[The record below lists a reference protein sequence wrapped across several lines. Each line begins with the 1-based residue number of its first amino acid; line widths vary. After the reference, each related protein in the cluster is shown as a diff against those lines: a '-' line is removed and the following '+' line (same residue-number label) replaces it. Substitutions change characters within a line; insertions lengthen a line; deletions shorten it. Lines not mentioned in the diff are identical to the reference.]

1 MKDNFNF
8 VGEIK
13 NGKIDIK
20 SKAIKTLYKEFLEK
34 FPDGTKIEMFISAN
48 NGKPTLAQLAKMHAM
63 IKELSNDLGYTFEE
77 MKYEVKFK
85 AGLIFQTGGE
95 TYAKSFADCDKEE
108 LSLAINA
115 AIEIGDFNNINL
127 R

>member
-34 FPDGTKIEMFISAN
+34 FPDGTKIEMFMSAN
-48 NGKPTLAQLAKMHAM
+48 NGKPTHSQLAKIHA
-63 IKELSNDLGYTFEE
+63 IIRELANDLGYTFEE

-85 AGLIFQTGGE
+85 SGLIFQTKGE
-95 TYAKSFADCDKEE
+95 TYVKSFADCDKEE
-108 LSLAINA
+108 LNLAINA